1 MKFSTK
7 NYYLFIYLSLLTFST
22 PPCPY
27 ALLPALAHFP
37 LQVIYDM
44 VPTLWFLLLC
54 VPIYFCNDTHF
65 HSFLFTCVQISK
77 VFRENKRRH
86 MIFVFLRLGHF
97 RFLSF
102 FILFLLFFSMGES
115 TSIVYGCHIFIIH
128 SSVRSHLD
136 WLQFLGS

>member
-7 NYYLFIYLSLLTFST
+7 IYYLFLYFCLLTFST

-27 ALLPALAHFP
+27 APLPALAHFP
-37 LQVIYDM
+37 LQVICDM

-77 VFRENKRRH
+77 VFSENETTYDLCISTTGSFQVPF
-86 MIFVFLRLGHF
+86 IFYT
-97 RFLSF
+97 F
-102 FILFLLFFSMGES
+102 FIIFLYGWINFHCVWMPYFHYPFF
-115 TSIVYGCHIFIIH
+115 
-128 SSVRSHLD
+128 R
-136 WLQFLGS
+136 